1 MPVLEIFTRKKPK
14 IGNTQQDFPQRLSFY
29 NVKYQWFLCDHI
41 DKLIEVA
48 QQLTNTI
55 SLKAF
60 HNNIDIMKIIVT
72 FKNHVNIV
80 WRSFWNI
87 QFFIFFLLNREGYE
101 RYRGLEDDCRLR
113 LTSKVYKFIETY
125 FCYHFTRDIWKILRQ
140 VLYLSFCDMNVLLF
154 YFVPSLRSIML

>member
-80 WRSFWNI
+80 
-87 QFFIFFLLNREGYE
+87 
-101 RYRGLEDDCRLR
+101 
-113 LTSKVYKFIETY
+113 
-125 FCYHFTRDIWKILRQ
+125 
-140 VLYLSFCDMNVLLF
+140 
-154 YFVPSLRSIML
+154 